1 MSPIKV
7 SLLLAGALALAPL
20 LRAADLI
27 DIDNVKFNGLRD
39 DWVQMEIE
47 LSCGGNPLP
56 EARSSRFV
64 DDIKVTAYLAYEI
77 DASAREFDF
86 YSAEVEIV
94 AMEQGDN
101 ANVYFF
107 MPGVV
112 VKRDNLPDDPY
123 FYIVEVA
130 IGGRTLPLDD
140 DGVGSRFRGNEAA
153 INSLREKAISE
164 GAKNRF
170 ILMPPYLAPVGGL
183 GARMQ
188 DLPVFVRREA
198 EAR

>member
-1 MSPIKV
+1 MLS
-7 SLLLAGALALAPL
+7 LAPL
-20 LRAADLI
+20 VRAADLI
-27 DIDNVKFNGLRD
+27 DIDNVKFTGLRD

-47 LSCGGNPLP
+47 LSCGGNPLE
-56 EARSSRFV
+56 EARSTRFV
-64 DDIKVTAYLAYEI
+64 EDIKVTAYLAYEI

-94 AMEQGDN
+94 AMEQGDD

-107 MPGVV
+107 LPGVIA
-112 VKRDNLPDDPY
+112 KRDNLPDDPY
-123 FYIVEVA
+123 FFIVEVA
-130 IGGRTLPLDD
+130 IGGRTLPLDE

-164 GAKNRF
+164 GAKNQF
-170 ILMPPYLAPVGGL
+170 ILMPVYHAPVGAI
-183 GARMQ
+183 GARLQ
-188 DLPVFVRREA
+188 DLPVFLRRDS